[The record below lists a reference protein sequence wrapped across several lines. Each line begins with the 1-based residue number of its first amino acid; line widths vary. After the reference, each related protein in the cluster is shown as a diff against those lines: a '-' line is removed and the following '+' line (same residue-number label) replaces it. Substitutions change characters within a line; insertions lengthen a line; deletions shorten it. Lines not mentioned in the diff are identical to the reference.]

1 MGLLLSLGT
10 TVGELLLFAPILLV
24 REAKISVVKN
34 SECNGEVFEEALLV
48 RRRRRSRGGRGISRI
63 QVHLK
68 VIKSLNYLILSISLP
83 VWQYVELIQKQLMR
97 ASQSVRRALS
107 NLEKLDSPYLSLKL
121 LVSCLELWLHK
132 GVEKRNTKG
141 D

>member
-1 MGLLLSLGT
+1 MKTAAATATLAEAKTCRPLERNSRRIGISHLSRSLGLLLSLGT
-10 TVGELLLFAPILLV
+10 IVGELLLFAPILLV

-34 SECNGEVFEEALLV
+34 SQYNGEVFEEALLV

-83 VWQYVELIQKQLMR
+83 VWQYVEFR
-97 ASQSVRRALS
+97 S
-107 NLEKLDSPYLSLKL
+107 N
-121 LVSCLELWLHK
+121 
-132 GVEKRNTKG
+132 
-141 D
+141 